1 MSKIEIKDLYL
12 IFGAEKSRAFRKLK
26 EGKSK
31 AEILKHT
38 GCTIAVQDANLT
50 INEGEIFVVMGL
62 SGSGKSSLLR
72 CINRLVTPTH
82 GEIIINGTDISKA
95 SDKQLI
101 NSRRKTMAMV
111 FQNFGLLPHKTVVE
125 NIGFGLELQG
135 VDKETRE
142 DKAMYA
148 MKLVGLEGYESQ
160 MVSELSGGM
169 QQRVG
174 LARAL
179 ANDPEVLLM
188 DEAFSALD
196 PLIRTQMQDEL
207 LALQTKMKKT
217 IVFITHDLDEAI
229 KLGDRIAIMKDGVIV
244 QVGTS
249 EEILTEPANNY
260 VASFVENVDRSKIIT
275 ASSIVL
281 KDPIVARFKK
291 EGPEVIIRKMRR
303 KNLTLLPV
311 VDDDNLLVGE
321 VYLEDL
327 LELRKEH
334 IKNIDSVIKQFGHTV
349 RENTVI
355 EDIIP
360 LMTKTNSPIWVVGE
374 NKEFK
379 GIVPLSSLVFEVT
392 GKDKK
397 EIDKLVQNAQDL

>member
-12 IFGAEKSRAFRKLK
+12 IYGAEKSRAFRKLK

-311 VDDDNLLVGE
+311 VDEDNLLVGE